1 MLEGDMER
9 KKIKFLLCLILLI
22 LVSALAGC
30 AGPEKKRV
38 QDSMTLHILF
48 DYNKA
53 IIKEQAY
60 SELKEGI
67 NFVKRYPGSQIEV
80 AGHTDN
86 IGTPQYNQTLSEKR
100 AEAVREYL
108 IREGGANPAK
118 ISSVGYRDLYPV
130 APNQKPDGRD
140 NPDGRAQNRRVEIN
154 ILSD

>member
-1 MLEGDMER
+1 MES

-22 LVSALAGC
+22 LVSASAGC
-30 AGPEKKRV
+30 PGRNRRNV
-38 QDSMTLHILF
+38 RDSMTLHILF
-48 DYNKA
+48 DYNRA
-53 IIKEQAY
+53 IIKENAY
-60 SELKEGI
+60 SELNEGI
-67 NFVKRYPGSQIEV
+67 NFIKRYPGSRIEI

-108 IREGGANPAK
+108 IREGGVDPAW
-118 ISSVGYRDLYPV
+118 IFSVGYRDLHPV
-130 APNQKPDGRD
+130 APNQKPDGKD

>member
-1 MLEGDMER
+1 MES

-22 LVSALAGC
+22 LISALAGC
-30 AGPEKKRV
+30 AHQEKKRV

-48 DYNKA
+48 DYNRA
-53 IIKEQAY
+53 IIMEKAY
-60 SELKEGI
+60 SELNEGI
-67 NFVKRYPGSQIEV
+67 NFVKRYPGSRIEI

-108 IREGGANPAK
+108 IREGGVDPAK

-140 NPDGRAQNRRVEIN
+140 NPDGRAQNRRVDIN